1 MLKNILA
8 VIALSSLCMAPAFA
22 QSMSSGMPA
31 ATPNI
36 VQDAVATP
44 TLSTL
49 VSLVKQAGLVE
60 TLSGPG
66 PFTVFAPTNAA
77 FEKLPK
83 ATLDAVNADKAL
95 LARVLTYHVVAGKVD
110 AATLVGLI
118 KVGNGTAVVK
128 TVQGGSLTASIVD
141 GKVMLKDA
149 HGNMATVVKSDVA
162 ASNGV
167 VHVIDTVVQP

>member
-1 MLKNILA
+1 
-8 VIALSSLCMAPAFA
+8 MAPAFA

-95 LARVLTYHVVAGKVD
+95 LAKVLTYHVVAGKVD

-118 KVGNGTAVVK
+118 KAGNGTAVVK

-149 HGNMATVVKSDVA
+149 HGNMATVVKADVA